1 MADWNLFIDDIRET
15 SYVQDGREY
24 QLARS
29 MAEACALISR
39 LGLPKHIAFDHDLGW
54 EDLVPFEGS
63 SIIAPPA
70 DGKEMPSGYD
80 FAKWLVQ
87 LDIDGVHEMPQD
99 FSWSIHSSNPV
110 GAANINGILTSYL
123 KFKYNKE

>member
-1 MADWNLFIDDIRET
+1 MAEWNLFIDDIRET
-15 SYVQDGREY
+15 GYVQDGREY

-29 MAEACALISR
+29 MDEACELISR
-39 LGLPKHIAFDHDLGW
+39 LGIPKHIAFDHDLGW
-54 EDLVPFEGS
+54 EGLTPFEGS
-63 SIIAPPA
+63 IIIAPPES
-70 DGKEMPSGYD
+70 GKELPSGYD
-80 FAKWLVQ
+80 FAKWLISMDQ
-87 LDIDGVHEMPQD
+87 DGHLEIPEN